1 MNALYFGSP
10 RTPLFALPWS
20 HSGSLETINLP
31 KSKTIFLSQL
41 IVVFPSADDGT
52 SAILGAS
59 IEISNFIRF
68 NTLDKPEAVR
78 LATLLVAFAISSAK
92 SPRTSEVSSSD
103 AGFSKNPVIESMKRF
118 STTKNVGAAITTAFE
133 S

>member
-1 MNALYFGSP
+1 M
-10 RTPLFALPWS
+10 
-20 HSGSLETINLP
+20 
-31 KSKTIFLSQL
+31 
-41 IVVFPSADDGT
+41 FPSVEGT

-92 SPRTSEVSSSD
+92 SSRTSDVSSSD
-103 AGFSKNPVIESMKRF
+103 TGFSKKTATESINFF
-118 STTKNVGAAITTAFE
+118 SMTKNVGAAITTAFE